1 MLSLGVYTYTNLKNV
16 KIETPIKGANRITQ
30 ATPTY
35 FLTTF
40 VIAFREIFLEYS
52 WIILEKAF
60 NFFLKILIFFH
71 NILLR
76 FMLKYW
82 QKM

>member
-1 MLSLGVYTYTNLKNV
+1 MLSLGVYTYTNFKKV
-16 KIETPIKGANRITQ
+16 KIETPIKGANGITQ

-40 VIAFREIFLEYS
+40 VIDFWEIFLEYS
-52 WIILEKAF
+52 WIILGKAF
-60 NFFLKILIFFH
+60 NFFLETKLFFH

-76 FMLKYW
+76 FMLKFW